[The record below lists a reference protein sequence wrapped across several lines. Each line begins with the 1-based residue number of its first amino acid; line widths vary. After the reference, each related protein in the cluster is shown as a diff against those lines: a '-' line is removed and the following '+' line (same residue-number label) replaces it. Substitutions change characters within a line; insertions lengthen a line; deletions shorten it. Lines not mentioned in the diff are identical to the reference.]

1 MLLRRCRRRPLQRM
15 VRRQR
20 ITWQCAVKDLSL
32 APAFVAL
39 RPAGPSERDAPT
51 RPVAEH
57 DAVETNGEGVRV
69 IERPAMRSRVGARR
83 RATGSNGT
91 RGPAAVRCASRER
104 PPAAATRPTQPQR
117 INVAAT
123 RSSAALEVSD
133 ALPFPRS
140 ALSA

>member
-20 ITWQCAVKDLSL
+20 ITWQCAVKDRTL
-32 APAFVAL
+32 APAFVAP

-57 DAVETNGEGVRV
+57 DAVETNGYGVRV

-104 PPAAATRPTQPQR
+104 PHARAPRPTRPLR
-117 INVAAT
+117 MNAACDPSE
-123 RSSAALEVSD
+123 RRA
-133 ALPFPRS
+133 
-140 ALSA
+140 